1 MPKQTWFK
9 IWANI
14 DGKRLR
20 VRCCPSFVYTRLVY
34 EHKSICTAFFAS
46 TVFNA
51 LAVWKLSYPSEPRI
65 EAETQVHDILATP
78 CFMPCFYFLYLPFS
92 VNSRCCYKR
101 SVLYAGSP
109 LNCLGLKWHY
119 CLRPSNFQNIW
130 FTALALY
137 KPHFIPPRM
146 N

>member
-1 MPKQTWFK
+1 VLGCQMLPKLLSSYSSYMH
-9 IWANI
+9 IYI
-14 DGKRLR
+14 
-20 VRCCPSFVYTRLVY
+20 CI
-34 EHKSICTAFFAS
+34 HSIFHIYF
-46 TVFNA
+46 FNA
-51 LAVWKLSYPSEPRI
+51 WTVWKFSYPSVSRTG
-65 EAETQVHDILATP
+65 AETQVNDILTTSY
-78 CFMPCFYFLYLPFS
+78 FMPCFYFLYLPFS

-101 SVLYAGSP
+101 SLLYAGAP
-109 LNCLGLKWHY
+109 PNCLGLKWHY

>member
-1 MPKQTWFK
+1 MERALVSDATQVFVCTQLVCAVIYISMVFSTYSVFK
-9 IWANI
+9 
-14 DGKRLR
+14 
-20 VRCCPSFVYTRLVY
+20 
-34 EHKSICTAFFAS
+34 
-46 TVFNA
+46 A
-51 LAVWKLSYPSEPRI
+51 LAVWKLSYPSVSRI
-65 EAETQVHDILATP
+65 EAETQENDILTTP
-78 CFMPCFYFLYLPFS
+78 YFMPCFYFLYLPFS

-101 SVLYAGSP
+101 SVLYAGAP